1 MSKELEKSDE
11 EEPLDRNEIEEERM
25 DVESKK
31 STVMEKEEK
40 ELPSEK
46 DDQKEEVE
54 SEKPVIIKAEAYKT
68 IILYASRYANKSI
81 PPEEWKEIYGILIGY
96 TDDEFVYVESAEALT
111 FGHSTDVQLDE
122 RHYGFIQEIEE
133 KLEKENNNQYIMGWF
148 HSHPGLGLFFSYIDL
163 INQLGFQGAN
173 PDAIGLVFDHTLLG
187 KKKKE
192 KIEGTDQKITKFETG
207 FEIYRLSKVEM
218 DVNAPDY
225 DNNYHNVDYIVK
237 GLNKFFFANVLSEL
251 SSLVSAGKPLQSAYG
266 EEFKL
271 ESNYTGKTDQIEI
284 GEETISGDQGKD
296 NNFDKEVLDEIPM
309 GDDVSFDGDD
319 LFYGTNQKPFKDG
332 RVKKQ
337 AIAEELVYE
346 GNQALKNKDIFAG
359 VEKYR
364 EAINKY
370 EETGDIGRI
379 MELLKLISENCIS
392 SNHLILAEEFAEKLL
407 EIAIRENS
415 KFYQGEGNYLSGYLL
430 LKRGD
435 NNVLENALN
444 KIRNA
449 AVLFENVEDYVGA
462 AQCFHKIGTIY
473 QSRLNL
479 LDNSCLFYRE
489 AIENYNK
496 AILKSHPL
504 RKSLWTKPEVLIQKI
519 TDLKDILE
527 ELLPKVIDKNLKRKI
542 QDDLESINYNF

>member
-11 EEPLDRNEIEEERM
+11 EEPLDKDEIKEEKK

-31 STVMEKEEK
+31 SPVLEKEEK
-40 ELPSEK
+40 ELPSGK
-46 DDQKEEVE
+46 DYQEEE
-54 SEKPVIIKAEAYKT
+54 IEIEKPVIIKAEAYKT
-68 IILYASRYANKSI
+68 IILYASRYANESI
-81 PPEEWKEIYGILIGY
+81 PPEKWKEIYGILIGY

-133 KLEKENNNQYIMGWF
+133 KLEKENNNQYIVGWF

-173 PDAIGLVFDHTLLG
+173 RDAIGLVFDHTLLG

-207 FEIYRLSKVEM
+207 FEIYRLSNVEM

-225 DNNYHNVDYIVK
+225 DNNYHSVDYIVK

-251 SSLVSAGKPLQSAYG
+251 SALVSAGKPLQSAYG

-271 ESNYTGKTDQIEI
+271 ESNYTGNNDRIKVEEQTIPTDQEK
-284 GEETISGDQGKD
+284 S
-296 NNFDKEVLDEIPM
+296 NNFDKEALDEIPM
-309 GDDVSFDGDD
+309 GDDITFDGDD
-319 LFYGTNQKPFKDG
+319 LFYGTQQKPFEDERIKA
-332 RVKKQ
+332 Q
-337 AIAEELVYE
+337 ALAEELVYE

-364 EAINKY
+364 KAINKY
-370 EETGDIGRI
+370 EETGDIGRV

-407 EIAIRENS
+407 EIAARENS
-415 KFYQGEGNYLSGYLL
+415 EFYQGEGNYLSGYLL

-435 NNVLENALN
+435 NDVLEDALN

-449 AVLFENVEDYVGA
+449 AILFEKVEDYVGA

-496 AILKSHPL
+496 AIIKSHPL

-527 ELLPKVIDKNLKRKI
+527 ELLPKVKDKNLKRKI
-542 QDDLESINYNF
+542 KDDLESINYNF